1 MVGSNDKTK
10 ENGSA
15 LKNYHGLSSQVI
27 KNIHNMEINP
37 KSIRHLYVIAIIC
50 CVHQHRNTCI
60 QDGGHTQE
68 VSHDN
73 LNLPC
78 WERDRLD
85 KQRGHNYPFHK
96 QSSNFIVKHLSFTLS
111 KSSTR
116 GQGGK
121 YNVGKQEIMVVEKL
135 HCTYLFFF
143 KIPIFMNE

>member
-10 ENGSA
+10 ENDSA

-27 KNIHNMEINP
+27 KNIHNLEINP

-78 WERDRLD
+78 WKRDREWTSKGVIIILLTS
-85 KQRGHNYPFHK
+85 RAPISLSSICLLLY
-96 QSSNFIVKHLSFTLS
+96 QSL
-111 KSSTR
+111 
-116 GQGGK
+116 
-121 YNVGKQEIMVVEKL
+121 
-135 HCTYLFFF
+135 
-143 KIPIFMNE
+143 